1 MLLTDVHE
9 IKNTNSLVEIQC
21 DYCGSITKTNYR
33 NFLKGRKSIS
43 KDSCTHCV
51 GKKCAEITIN
61 KRRTDYYERLLEM
74 CEQKGYQLLTNK
86 EEIVNNKTY
95 IRYRCHTHGEHS
107 MRILNFLFGKGC
119 PDCQHN
125 NARDRFKFNKDEI
138 LRKISDCGGELL
150 NPEDYINNSRRNL
163 KVKCPSCG
171 NVFNTSL
178 VLFTQHGGQV
188 CNKCKS
194 SESIGEMR
202 IRTYLEEKGLKFIQ
216 EHWFRDCR
224 DIKPLPF
231 DFYVPERNMVIEF
244 DGRQHFEDTGY
255 FSYGIE
261 KTQEH
266 DKIKNQYCKDNG
278 IDLIRIPY
286 TQINHIDEILS
297 KVFT

>member
-9 IKNTNSLVEIQC
+9 IKNTKSLVEIQC
-21 DYCGSITKTNYR
+21 DYCSSITKTSYR

-150 NPEDYINNSRRNL
+150 NPEDYINNRRRNL

-202 IRTYLEEKGLKFIQ
+202 IRMYLEEKGLKFIQ